1 MPRAGLDRQK
11 VTAAAAAI
19 LDQEGADSL
28 SLARVAAELG
38 VKSPSLYN
46 HVDGLDGLI
55 RSVALEGIEDMA
67 EVCRTATM
75 GLTGPEALRSLFHA
89 YRNYAVDHPGV
100 YPLTQVARPEDHE
113 FGAATAKAL
122 EPVLAVLASFG
133 IEGDDLI
140 HTARA
145 ARSAVHGFCLLEAQ
159 AGFGLEQNPDDSFER
174 LVDLLSAALSV
185 GSPVQ

>member
-1 MPRAGLDRQK
+1 MPRAGLDRAK
-11 VTAAAAAI
+11 VTAVAAAL

-28 SLARVAAELG
+28 SLARVADELG

-55 RSVALEGIEDMA
+55 RSVALDGIEELAD
-67 EVCRTATM
+67 VCRTASM
-75 GLTGPEALRSLFHA
+75 GRSGPDAVRSVLQAH
-89 YRNYAVDHPGV
+89 REYATRRPGV
-100 YPLTQVARPEDHE
+100 YPLTQVARPDDAEISE
-113 FGAATAKAL
+113 AGAKVV

-145 ARSAVHGFCLLEAQ
+145 VRSAVHGFCLLEATG
-159 AGFGLEQNPDDSFER
+159 GFGLDQDPDESFER
-174 LVDLLSAALSV
+174 LIELVCAGLSKEA
-185 GSPVQ
+185 

>member
-1 MPRAGLDRQK
+1 MPRVGLDREK

-55 RSVALEGIEDMA
+55 RSVALDGIEDMA
-67 EVCRTATM
+67 EVCRTASM
-75 GLTGPEALRSLFHA
+75 GRTGPDALRSLLHA
-89 YRNYAVDHPGV
+89 YRNYAVGHPGV
-100 YPLTQVARPEDHE
+100 YPLTQVARPDDDEIAAA
-113 FGAATAKAL
+113 GARAI

-140 HTARA
+140 HVART
-145 ARSAVHGFCLLEAQ
+145 ARSAVHGFCLLEATG
-159 AGFGLEQNPDDSFER
+159 GFGLEQDPDESFER
-174 LVDLLSAALSV
+174 LIDLISGGLTASA
-185 GSPVQ
+185 